1 MRFKCIAAALAFL
14 LAMLPSALQPGQSF
28 RQSPG
33 LRSVRLPSKRSFR
46 KWSAGA
52 AAVASIGARVL
63 IRRSSEKSEI
73 LQIVSQLRK
82 LESIGALIGSQ
93 PKKSTRPGL
102 AAMND
107 LEELLEGDCEFQAL
121 GASLQQDKTAFGEI
135 VMESLQ
141 LLREQTGKDVD
152 GGEVTKIIAGLL
164 ETNPGEEVLQLLPCD
179 DATEN
184 AQNAR
189 WPQFPALEQICRHG
203 SLGASEAPVHRASKP
218 KEIPLTELLSKAG
231 LEGPLIGDEDQQIKG
246 VVDVIDRA
254 MPGDLLLL
262 SPGSSDEDIFLDMQE
277 ADERGVSAIAF
288 LGNFEFSK
296 VETFFSRSSGENLKA
311 LVSLPESLNN
321 MPVSVQLARAFFGSS
336 GVKKIAVVG
345 DDLDIRTAS
354 WILFKLMGQKVGLI
368 NERCSFVG
376 EELGIFGQLSVCTVE
391 EMLADAN
398 EWCVAEVPSSS
409 TAFDYV
415 DFDVVLDLGGE
426 RKIDAPVLISPQDS
440 DSRAEVTFSQEVLCQ
455 YVDDAM
461 EEYARMSKKE
471 LADELM
477 ERGVEVSEKALK
489 KDLLQG
495 LQLVLED
502 QTASATPR
510 DNDPNGS
517 NLHAAFTAVDLHG
530 SQVQIS
536 GLKVQ
541 TSLTLP
547 WLGNIEAVSGAICAA
562 AKLGISLE
570 VLEARLKA
578 IEAPSATLEICAVK
592 EETFGMLHEASRPR
606 EVTKALQMA
615 ASVVP
620 KALTAVFGC
629 DECSPG
635 DRAKIAWALAEHCN
649 RIVLT
654 TRSTGT
660 EQAMQ
665 VIEEMLDAIKG
676 FDKRKASDVFVVV
689 DRADA
694 IKFSSGFKD
703 SLVLV
708 FGSSHQDFY
717 SACDEEGE
725 KAWLCNDRR
734 LLMESFQLSLPL
746 PPHEGAKGFVYPGR
760 SLHPSYNIQI
770 ASDGSVQPLL

>member
-1 MRFKCIAAALAFL
+1 
-14 LAMLPSALQPGQSF
+14 MLPSALQTWQSF
-28 RQSPG
+28 RVSKGPS
-33 LRSVRLPSKRSFR
+33 SVRKRSSIR
-46 KWSAGA
+46 KWSAGTPTVA
-52 AAVASIGARVL
+52 ALASIGARVA
-63 IRRSSEKSEI
+63 IGRRSSEKSEI
-73 LQIVSQLRK
+73 LQIVSQMRK
-82 LESIGALIGSQ
+82 LESIGALSVNNQ

-121 GASLQQDKTAFGEI
+121 GASLQQDKTALGEI
-135 VMESLQ
+135 VMQSLQ

-152 GGEVTKIIAGLL
+152 VGEVTKIIAGLL
-164 ETNPGEEVLQLLPCD
+164 ETNPGEEVSLLPPCD

-203 SLGASEAPVHRASKP
+203 SLGACEAPVHRASKP

-231 LEGPLIGDEDQQIKG
+231 LEGPVIGEDQQIDG
-246 VVDVIDRA
+246 VVDVIERA

-262 SPGSSDEDIFLDMQE
+262 SPGSDEDIFLDTQE
-277 ADERGVSAIAF
+277 ADRRGVSAIA
-288 LGNFEFSK
+288 LVGDFEFSK
-296 VETFFSRSSGENLKA
+296 MEKLFSRCSGESLKA
-311 LVSLPESLNN
+311 LVSLPESLQNV
-321 MPVSVQLARAFFGSS
+321 PVPVELTRAFFGSS
-336 GVKKIAVVG
+336 GVKKVAVVG

-376 EELGIFGQLSVCTVE
+376 EQLGIFGQLSVCAVE
-391 EMLADAN
+391 EMMADAN
-398 EWCVAEVPSSS
+398 DWCVAEVPSSS

-415 DFDVVLDLGGE
+415 DFDVVLDLGGQ
-426 RKIDAPVLISPQDS
+426 RKIDAPLLISPQDS
-440 DSRAEVTFSQEVLCQ
+440 DSRAKVTFSEEVLSE
-455 YVDDAM
+455 YVDDVM
-461 EEYARMSKKE
+461 EEYAQMTKQE

-477 ERGVEVSEKALK
+477 ARGVEVSEKALK

-502 QTASATPR
+502 QNASVTPR
-510 DNDPNGS
+510 GNDPNGS
-517 NLHAAFTAVDLHG
+517 NLHVAFTAIDLHG
-530 SQVQIS
+530 LQVQIS

-541 TSLTLP
+541 TSLSLP
-547 WLGNIEAVSGAICAA
+547 WLGSIQAISGAICAA
-562 AKLGISLE
+562 IELGISGE

-578 IEAPSATLEICAVK
+578 IEAPPATLEICAVN
-592 EETFGMLHEASRPR
+592 EETFGMLHEASRPC
-606 EVTKALQMA
+606 EVAKALQMA
-615 ASVVP
+615 ASVAP

-629 DECSPG
+629 DECSQG

-654 TRSTGT
+654 TRSTGSQ
-660 EQAMQ
+660 QAMQ
-665 VIEEMLDAIKG
+665 IIEEMLDAIKG
-676 FDKRKASDVFVVV
+676 TPKTSLEVFVVV

-694 IKFSSGFKD
+694 IKFASAAKD

-717 SACDEEGE
+717 EACDEEGE

-734 LLMESFQLSLPL
+734 VLMESFQLRLPL
-746 PPHEGAKGFVYPGR
+746 PPHARTKGFLYPGR
-760 SLHPSYNIQI
+760 SLHSSYNVQM
-770 ASDGSVQPLL
+770 ASDGLQSQL